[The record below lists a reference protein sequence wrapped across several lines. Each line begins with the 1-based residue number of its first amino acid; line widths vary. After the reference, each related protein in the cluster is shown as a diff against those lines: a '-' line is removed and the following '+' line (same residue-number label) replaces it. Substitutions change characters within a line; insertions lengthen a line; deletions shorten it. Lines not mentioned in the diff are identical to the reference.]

1 MEWEVCEYILSP
13 ATGTVFVA
21 VESAKKLKMILWYQ
35 GDFIIGKG
43 AILVPTTFGIAV
55 NGTLRNITALR
66 AFPWDET
73 LWKSFRLRS
82 DCPGNTLPNDRPGIA
97 ASDAAL
103 TEASPGMLLTLPI
116 TEGCSAA
123 TCSGNTANSSN
134 AQ

>member
-13 ATGTVFVA
+13 ATGTVFAA

-66 AFPWDET
+66 AFPWDDT
-73 LWKSFRLRS
+73 LWQSFRLRS
-82 DCPGNTLPNDRPGIA
+82 DCPGNTLPNVIHCQQAGNCRFRRCPYGSEPGS
-97 ASDAAL
+97 ASDA
-103 TEASPGMLLTLPI
+103 SH
-116 TEGCSAA
+116 
-123 TCSGNTANSSN
+123 N
-134 AQ
+134 